1 MGGLIDRMAQ
11 KWDALRLPSGALP
24 QRPFCAGLGESGNFP
39 AAIKTVAEWFPRR
52 EMDSS
57 QAGMVTYR
65 GSSLGGWLPARFLA
79 AAWSLNRVARD
90 RHARLCPCC
99 GSNPGPRQRSKPMS
113 AIILISLAAVAHR
126 VWSADTYVGSGA

>member
-1 MGGLIDRMAQ
+1 MTANTEIR
-11 KWDALRLPSGALP
+11 
-24 QRPFCAGLGESGNFP
+24 
-39 AAIKTVAEWFPRR
+39 AADVADSTVT
-52 EMDSS
+52 
-57 QAGMVTYR
+57 VR
-65 GSSLGGWLPARFLA
+65 GSKVHLLTAGTGDPILYLHGSGDLGGWLPARFLA